1 MSSRRRRF
9 RTRPKPQPK
18 KPPTNNEIKS
28 PEVRLVG
35 LDGSQLGV
43 ISTKEAL
50 ALARKEE
57 ADLVLVAEKAQPP
70 VARLLD
76 VGKYMYEKRKKQ
88 ARQRVV
94 SKSGGI
100 KGVRIGFKMGEHDWN
115 IRLKQAS
122 KFLDDSYKVKLEIRL
137 RGRERSQQTLAENKI
152 NQFMDSVPGGAKL
165 EGKISKSPRGLS
177 ALLTR

>member
-9 RTRPKPQPK
+9 RSRPKPQPQ
-18 KPPTNNEIKS
+18 KPPTNNEIKV
-28 PEVRLVG
+28 PEVHLVG
-35 LDGSQLGV
+35 ADGSQLGV
-43 ISTKEAL
+43 MSTKEAL
-50 ALARKEE
+50 KTAQKENS
-57 ADLVLVAEKAQPP
+57 DLVLVAEKAQPP

-115 IRLKQAS
+115 IRLKQSS

-137 RGRERSQQTLAENKI
+137 RGREKSQQASAEEKI
-152 NQFMDSVPGGAKL
+152 KQFINSVPGGAKL